1 MRRPLLRAPIR
12 YQISSCQ
19 RWQHLRQRP
28 ISLQTM
34 SRPRRPAALP
44 LQDGV
49 SASCAV
55 VHGGPWPS
63 ALDFLAARL
72 PVLHRDEWAKR
83 FARGEVLD
91 AQGAALAASAPC
103 REGQR
108 LFYYRRL
115 EAEPAAPE
123 APRVLHQDDTLVVV
137 DKPHFMPVTP
147 GGRFIQRSLLVQLK
161 RMLGLPDLAP
171 LHRIDRETAG
181 LVMLAVRPDV
191 RAAYQALFRDRRI
204 DKLYEAVAPDVPAL
218 ATPRT
223 HASRL
228 QEDAERFFLSREV
241 PGEPNSCSH
250 VQRVAPVGS
259 AGHALY
265 QLRPITGQRHQL
277 RLHMLAMGAPILG
290 DTFYPTVLHGPHS
303 EADDLMRPLQL
314 LARELAFDDPLTG
327 ERRVFRSQRELVGA
341 SGAWPADA
349 DRAA

>member
-181 LVMLAVRPDV
+181 LVMFAVRPDV

-250 VQRVAPVGS
+250 IQRVALVGS

-265 QLRPITGQRHQL
+265 ALRPITGQRHQL

-290 DTFYPTVLHGPHS
+290 DTFYPVVLHGPHS

-314 LARELAFDDPLTG
+314 LARELAFEDPLTG
-327 ERRVFRSQRELVGA
+327 QRRVFRSQRQLVGA